1 MRPLPVALVT
11 VPPLL
16 VLVVVQNP
24 LILGAT
30 CALTAALLAVSPPP
44 RKPYVWFALTA
55 AVLVFVINP
64 FASAQGLTTIWQGPR
79 IPVLDTEITQEEL
92 LYGLGAAMRLAG
104 SALAFTA
111 FIRLAAGDRVLAAVA
126 RVAPRSALIAAL
138 ATRLLPALEADASGL
153 VLAAR
158 ARGAR
163 LGGRRPSAELLGPL
177 VSLSLER
184 SLSLAEAMEARGY
197 GSGSRTRLPAP
208 RWTRRERALLAVG
221 VAITALTVAIFATG
235 AGNYTYYPLAANPVT
250 AAAVAA
256 SAAML
261 VLGGATAG
269 VVRWL
274 D

>member
-1 MRPLPVALVT
+1 VRPLPVALVT

-16 VLVVVQNP
+16 VLVLAQNP
-24 LILGAT
+24 LLLGAT
-30 CALTAALLAVSPPP
+30 CALTVALLAVSPPP
-44 RKPYVWFALTA
+44 RKPYVLFALTA

-64 FASAQGLTTIWQGPR
+64 FASVQGLTTVWQGPQ

-92 LYGLGAAMRLAG
+92 LYGLGAAVRLAG

-177 VSLSLER
+177 VGLSLER
-184 SLSLAEAMEARGY
+184 SLALAEAMEARGY
-197 GSGSRTRLPAP
+197 GSGARTRLPAP
-208 RWTRRERALLAVG
+208 AWTRKELALLAVG
-221 VAITALTVAIFATG
+221 VATALVAVACLATG
-235 AGNYTYYPLAANPVT
+235 AGDYTYYPLAANPVT

-261 VLGGATAG
+261 LLGAAATG